1 MNGKML
7 SLNNNNNHENL
18 NREIIFDEQEE
29 NEFLLK
35 IIEKNFEKIEL
46 SSKIMKY
53 SEIISL
59 FSFLVFLIILC
70 FKLSPKGSF
79 NWLFINIPGII
90 TIIGIIIFLNSF
102 FYIKDLIDKTE
113 NSNNG
118 SIKTGNFFS
127 IIASNIIGFS
137 LLIFLILITLRLNNN
152 IKSEIDLN
160 LIFIPLYIVLFTL
173 LLYGIF
179 ISPAFM
185 SNKLYIEILL
195 IFIYVLSGFIFSC
208 LLCVKVNNINRLDY
222 KNKVKYFHCFLPFY
236 FTFGANLIYLI
247 FNFISD
253 LKNFQVKS
261 IFYLTY
267 VFGFI
272 FLIIGTLMT
281 QLKQD
286 NIMKNKNYYIEIILL
301 IISFIL
307 FSFNK
312 IIDLFKYEEIE

>member
-1 MNGKML
+1 ML

-59 FSFLVFLIILC
+59 FSFLIFLIILC

-185 SNKLYIEILL
+185 SNRLYIEILL

-208 LLCVKVNNINRLDY
+208 LLCFKVNNIKRLDY

-236 FTFGANLIYLI
+236 FTLGGNLIYLI

-261 IFYLTY
+261 ILYLTY
-267 VFGFI
+267 IFGFG
-272 FLIIGTLMT
+272 FLIIGTLIT